1 MVKLIAQ
8 DLEMRFDNKRLFRC
22 ENLSFTQEQ
31 LIYLAGDNG
40 SGKTTLMKLLAGL
53 ITPTQGKIVAQGFTA
68 VPWWKT
74 SKLLGKAL
82 YLHQHPYL
90 FDGSVQYNLTYAL
103 PNAQR
108 AEQAQRIE
116 KSIEMAQLG
125 HLLKENATH
134 LSGGERQR
142 LAIARAWLMQPKLL
156 MLDEPTSN
164 MDKESQRLVLEMI
177 KELKHSGTGMLISSH
192 HNCDL
197 TRLCKQKWQINQR
210 QIVTSD
216 ILPLQIDKPRAV
228 NFNKPTK
235 VIPTYHPQEE
245 SHYGRTS

>member
-1 MVKLIAQ
+1 MVKLVAQ
-8 DLEMRFDNKRLFRC
+8 NLEMRFDNKLLFQC
-22 ENLSFTQEQ
+22 EHLSFDQEQ
-31 LIYLAGDNG
+31 VIYLAGDNG
-40 SGKTTLMKLLAGL
+40 SGKTSLMKLLAGL
-53 ITPTQGKIVAQGFTA
+53 LSPTQGKISAQGFA
-68 VPWWKT
+68 PIPWWKS

-108 AEQAQRIE
+108 AKQANRIE
-116 KSIEMAQLG
+116 QSIEMAQLG
-125 HLLKENATH
+125 HLLQENATH

-142 LAIARAWLMQPKLL
+142 LAIARAWLMQPRLL

-164 MDKESQRLVLEMI
+164 MDRESQTLVLAMI
-177 KELKHSGTGMLISSH
+177 KELKQSGTGMLISSH

-216 ILPLQIDKPRAV
+216 ILPQQIDQPRAV
-228 NFNKPTK
+228 NFNKPK
-235 VIPTYHPQEE
+235 IAIPTYQPQKE